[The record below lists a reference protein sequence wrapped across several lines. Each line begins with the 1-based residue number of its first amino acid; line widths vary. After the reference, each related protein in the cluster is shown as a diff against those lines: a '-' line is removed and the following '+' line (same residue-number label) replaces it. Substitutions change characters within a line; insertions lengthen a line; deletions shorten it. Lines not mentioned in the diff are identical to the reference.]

1 MRKASRFP
9 VLIFCA
15 AMLLGAAPAP
25 GQQQAQEPAPPA
37 GEAAPPEGKPVQPPP
52 RVGDELVG
60 TRWQAETL
68 AGAPVPDPAQVTIDF
83 LPGDHVRGQAGCNR
97 FVGPFASRAR
107 HITIGWLR
115 QSRLRC
121 PPEEAALQRRVV
133 ATLHEVE
140 RAELGEDTLTLY
152 GPDGEESRFV
162 PRPE

>member
-9 VLIFCA
+9 ALIFCA
-15 AMLLGAAPAP
+15 AALLGAAPAP
-25 GQQQAQEPAPPA
+25 GQQQQAQQPAPPA
-37 GEAAPPEGKPVQPPP
+37 GEAEPPKPVQPPP

-68 AGAPVPDPAQVTIDF
+68 AGAPVPDPALVTIDF

-115 QSRLRC
+115 QSRLKC

>member
-1 MRKASRFP
+1 MRKASRFS
-9 VLIFCA
+9 VLVFCA
-15 AMLLGAAPAP
+15 AALLGAVPASA
-25 GQQQAQEPAPPA
+25 QQAPP
-37 GEAAPPEGKPVQPPP
+37 PPEGKPVQPPP

-97 FVGPFASRAR
+97 FVGPFATRAR
-107 HITIGWLR
+107 HITIGFLR
-115 QSRLRC
+115 QSRLKC
-121 PPEEAALQRRVV
+121 PPEQAALQRRVV

-140 RAELGEDTLTLY
+140 HAELREDSLTLL
-152 GPDGEESRFV
+152 GPDGEASRFV